1 MLTIIKYDDTRRNY
15 SLKDILIEE
24 KFTFEG
30 EAFDDHIAEIK
41 ARFSPLTT
49 RVLKS
54 YGLLGFVRFLK
65 GYYMVLITSRKR
77 VAKILRHSI
86 YTIRDL

>member
-15 SLKDILIEE
+15 SLKDILVEE
-24 KFTFEG
+24 KHTFVG
-30 EAFDDHIAEIK
+30 EEFDDHVSETQ
-41 ARFSPLTT
+41 ARYSPVTT

-77 VAKILRHSI
+77 VGKILRHSI
-86 YTIRDL
+86 YEMKDI